1 LDAKAEAL
9 FEKNTFLKFIGGI
22 ANSYSIIFFSDK
34 LYFSVIIFL
43 VTFIDYNMG
52 LSGLIAA
59 ASANLI
65 ALIIGLD
72 KYKVKMGF
80 YGFNSLLAGLGLG
93 LVFEFSGE
101 LLIVILMASLL
112 NLFIVTAL
120 EGFLMKYNL
129 PYLSVPFLFTFWL
142 IIPAGKNLLNFE
154 LSVRGIFVY
163 NEIFRI
169 GGYKMVEF
177 YDYFQKL
184 DIPLGISIFI
194 KSLSASY
201 FHYSFLGGLLV
212 AAGLLIHS
220 RISFISSLIGFFTA
234 YAIYSIFGIPYTET
248 SLVYIGFNYI
258 FFGIAI
264 GSHFFVP
271 SYRTF
276 LWVIFTIP
284 LLVILTVSL
293 SNVLVVWG
301 LPVYALPFN
310 ILVLLFIYTFK
321 FRYQNPTKIYEV
333 YYQTFSP
340 EENLYNYVNSNIRF
354 RNKSHY
360 FLRLPFYGEWY
371 VSQGYNGTITH
382 KDRWRHGIDFV
393 ITDRNGLTFKNTGT
407 KLEEYYCYNKA
418 ILAPADGTVE
428 AVVDGIE
435 DNEIGNVNIQKNW
448 GNTIVIK
455 HGQDFYT
462 QMSHLKAGTIKV
474 KEGDYVKSGQAIA
487 ACGSSGR
494 SPEPHLHFQVQ
505 TRPEVGADTIDYPFG
520 NYLKRRINANRINQE
535 LIKYD
540 KPEEKD
546 TVSNIDIN
554 SLLKDTFEMP
564 PGKELNIKILKHK
577 DNAFVNTEEA
587 KLKVEIDIYNNKY
600 IYDSKNKCYAY
611 FEDSNGIF
619 YFYDF
624 IGKRKS
630 PLYELYLA
638 AYIIPLGFYEGI
650 EVRDSYPLH
659 KVYSKIALLPQDIAA
674 PFYVYLHS
682 DYKLKYIEQ
691 DNPLSPGKITLH
703 SFVYKGT
710 RSEKEQHLFKK
721 YILEIFRDSVS
732 IKVYE

>member
-1 LDAKAEAL
+1 MDAKARAL
-9 FEKNTFLKFIGGI
+9 FEKNTFMEFIGGI

-34 LYFSVIIFL
+34 LYFSIIIFF

-93 LVFEFSGE
+93 LIFDFSAV

-120 EGFLMKYNL
+120 EGILGKYYL
-129 PYLSVPFLFTFWL
+129 PYLSIPFILTFWL

-154 LSVRGIFVY
+154 LSVSGIFVY
-163 NEIFRI
+163 NEIFRA

-184 DIPLGISIFI
+184 EIPSGISIFI
-194 KSLSASY
+194 KSLSAVY

-212 AAGLLIHS
+212 ALGLLIHS
-220 RISFISSLIGFFTA
+220 RISFISALIGFFTA
-234 YAIYSIFGIPYTET
+234 FAIYSIFGISFTET
-248 SLVYIGFNYI
+248 GFVYVGFNYI

-276 LWVIFTIP
+276 LWVIFATP

-293 SNVLVVWG
+293 ANVMSIWG
-301 LPVYALPFN
+301 LTVYALPFN
-310 ILVLLFIYTFK
+310 IIVLLFIYTFK
-321 FRYQNPTKIYEV
+321 FRFQNPTKIYEV

-371 VSQGYNGTITH
+371 VSQGYDGTITH

-407 KLEEYYCYNKA
+407 KLEDYYCYNKA
-418 ILAPADGTVE
+418 VLAPADGTIE
-428 AVVDGIE
+428 TVVDGIE

-474 KEGDYVKSGQAIA
+474 KEGDYVKSGHAIA

-520 NYLKRRINANRINQE
+520 NYLKRRINANRISQE

-554 SLLKDTFEMP
+554 PLLKDTFEMS
-564 PGKELNIKILKHK
+564 PGKELNVRVNRFK
-577 DNAFVNTEEA
+577 DGAIVKTEEE
-587 KLKVEIDIYNNKY
+587 KLKVDIDIYNNKF
-600 IYDSKNKCYAY
+600 IYCEGSKSYAY

-624 IGKRKS
+624 IGKQRTI
-630 PLYELYLA
+630 LHEFYLA

-659 KVYSKIALLPQDIAA
+659 KVYSKAALLMQDVVA
-674 PFYVYLHS
+674 PFFVYLHA
-682 DYKLKYIEQ
+682 DYRLKYVEQ
-691 DNPLSPGKITLH
+691 DNPISPDRIILN
-703 SFVYKGT
+703 SFVYRGAGEDGEVYRKYGVEVT
-710 RSEKEQHLFKK
+710 REGVVLNVFG
-721 YILEIFRDSVS
+721 
-732 IKVYE
+732 

>member
-1 LDAKAEAL
+1 MDAKAEAL
-9 FEKNTFLKFIGGI
+9 FEKNTIMKFIGGI

-34 LYFSVIIFL
+34 LYFSLIIFII
-43 VTFIDYNMG
+43 TFIDFNMG
-52 LSGLIAA
+52 VSGLIAA

-93 LVFEFSGE
+93 IIFEFSAV

-120 EGFLMKYNL
+120 EGLLMKYNL
-129 PYLSVPFLFTFWL
+129 PYLSIPFLFTFWL

-154 LSVRGIFVY
+154 LSVSGIFVY
-163 NEIFRI
+163 NEIFRT
-169 GGYKMVEF
+169 GGYKLVE
-177 YDYFQKL
+177 YYNYFQSL
-184 DIPLGISIFI
+184 EIPLGISIYI

-201 FHYSFLGGLLV
+201 FQYSFLGGLLV
-212 AAGLLIHS
+212 AIGLLIHS
-220 RISFISSLIGFFTA
+220 RIAFIASIIGFFTA
-234 YAIYSIFGIPYTET
+234 YSIYSMFGISYTET
-248 SLVYIGFNYI
+248 SFVYIGFNYI

-276 LWVIFTIP
+276 FWVIFTIP

-293 SNVLVVWG
+293 SNVLLVWG

-321 FRYQNPTKIYEV
+321 FRYQNPTKIYEI

-371 VSQGYNGTITH
+371 VSQGYDGKITH

-407 KLEEYYCYNKA
+407 KLEDYYCYNKA
-418 ILAPADGTVE
+418 VLAPADGTVE

-435 DNEIGNVNIQKNW
+435 DNEIGNVNIRKNW

-462 QMSHLKAGTIKV
+462 QMSHLKAGTIKI
-474 KEGDYVKSGQAIA
+474 KEGDFVKSGQAIA

-505 TRPEVGADTIDYPFG
+505 TRPEVGSDTIDYPFG
-520 NYLKRRINANRINQE
+520 NYLKRRINANRISQE

-554 SLLKDTFEMP
+554 PLLKDTFEMP
-564 PGKELNIKILKHK
+564 PGKQLKIRVNRFK
-577 DNAFVNTEEA
+577 DGTIVKTEEE
-587 KLKVEIDIYNNKY
+587 KLQVDIDIYNNKFIY
-600 IYDSKNKCYAY
+600 IEDSKSYAY

-624 IGKRKS
+624 IGKQKS
-630 PLYELYLA
+630 TLHDFYLA

-650 EVRDSYPLH
+650 EVRDSFPIH
-659 KVYSKIALLPQDIAA
+659 KVYSKPALLVQDVAA
-674 PFYVYLHS
+674 PFFVYLNAN
-682 DYKLKYIEQ
+682 YRLKYSEQ
-691 DNPLSPGKITLH
+691 DNPMSPGKIILH
-703 SFVYKGT
+703 SFVYRGAG
-710 RSEKEQHLFKK
+710 SEEEHLFKK
-721 YILEIFRDSVS
+721 YEMEVTRERIILN
-732 IKVYE
+732 VYE

>member
-1 LDAKAEAL
+1 MDAKAEAL
-9 FEKNTFLKFIGGI
+9 FEKNIFLKFAGGV

-93 LVFEFSGE
+93 LVFEFSTV

-120 EGFLMKYNL
+120 EGLLMKYYL
-129 PYLSVPFLFTFWL
+129 PYLSIPFLFTFWL
-142 IIPAGKNLLNFE
+142 IIPAGKNLLNFD
-154 LSVRGIFVY
+154 LSESGIFVY

-184 DIPLGISIFI
+184 EIPAGISIYI

-201 FHYSFLGGLLV
+201 FHYSFLGGLLIATV
-212 AAGLLIHS
+212 LLIHS
-220 RISFISSLIGFFTA
+220 RIAFISSLIGFFTA
-234 YAIYSIFGIPYTET
+234 YATYSIFGIQFTET
-248 SLVYIGFNYI
+248 GFVYIGFNYI

-264 GSHFFVP
+264 GSHFFIP

-293 SNVLVVWG
+293 SNVLAIWA

-321 FRYQNPTKIYEV
+321 FRYQNPTKVYEV
-333 YYQTFSP
+333 HYQTFSP

-371 VSQGYNGTITH
+371 VSQGYEGKITH
-382 KDRWRHGIDFV
+382 KDRWRHGLDFV
-393 ITDRNGLTFKNTGT
+393 ITDRNGLTYRNTGT
-407 KLEEYYCYNKA
+407 KLEDYYCYNKA
-418 ILAPADGTVE
+418 ILAPADGTIE

-448 GNTIVIK
+448 GNTIIIK

-474 KEGDYVKSGQAIA
+474 KEGDYIKSGQAIA

-520 NYLKRRINANRINQE
+520 NYLKRRINANRIKQE

-554 SLLKDTFEMP
+554 PLLKDVFEMP
-564 PGKELNIKILKHK
+564 PGKEFNIKITRYR
-577 DNAFVNTEEA
+577 NNEIVNTEES
-587 KLKVEIDIYNNKY
+587 KLKVDIDIYNNKF
-600 IYDSKNKCYAY
+600 IYCEENKCYAY

-630 PLYELYLA
+630 PLYDLYLA

-659 KVYSKIALLPQDIAA
+659 KVYSKLALLPQDIAA
-674 PFYVYLHS
+674 PFKVYLKA
-682 DYKLKYIEQ
+682 DYRLKYVEQ
-691 DNPLSPGKITLH
+691 DNPMSPGRITMH
-703 SFVYKGT
+703 SFVYRGT
-710 RSEKEQHLFKK
+710 GSEEEEVYRKNEV
-721 YILEIFRDSVS
+721 EVSRDG
-732 IKVYE
+732 IRLKIED

>member
-1 LDAKAEAL
+1 MDAKAEAL
-9 FEKNTFLKFIGGI
+9 FEKNIFLKFAGGV

-59 ASANLI
+59 ASANMI

-93 LVFEFSGE
+93 LIFDFSAV
-101 LLIVILMASLL
+101 LLIVIFMASIL

-120 EGFLMKYNL
+120 EGLLMKYYL
-129 PYLSVPFLFTFWL
+129 PYLSIPFLFTFWL
-142 IIPAGKNLLNFE
+142 IIPAGRNLLNFE
-154 LSVRGIFVY
+154 LSESGIFVY
-163 NEIFRI
+163 NDIFRL

-184 DIPLGISIFI
+184 EIPAGISIFI

-201 FHYSFLGGLLV
+201 FHYSFLGGLLI
-212 AAGLLIHS
+212 AAVLLIHS
-220 RISFISSLIGFFTA
+220 RIAFISSLIGFFTA
-234 YAIYSIFGIPYTET
+234 YATYSIFGIHFTET
-248 SLVYIGFNYI
+248 GFVYVGFNYI

-264 GSHFFVP
+264 GAHFFVP

-293 SNVLVVWG
+293 SNVLVIWG

-321 FRYQNPTKIYEV
+321 FRYQNPTKVYEV

-371 VSQGYNGTITH
+371 VSQGYEGKITH
-382 KDRWRHGIDFV
+382 KDRWRHGLDFV
-393 ITDRNGLTFKNTGT
+393 ITDRNGLTYRNTGT
-407 KLEEYYCYNKA
+407 KLEDYHCYNKA
-418 ILAPADGTVE
+418 VLAPADGTIE
-428 AVVDGIE
+428 TVVDGIE
-435 DNEIGNVNIQKNW
+435 DNEIGNVNIRKNW
-448 GNTIVIK
+448 GNTIIIK
-455 HGQDFYT
+455 HSQDFYT
-462 QMSHLKAGTIKV
+462 QMSHLKAGTINV
-474 KEGDYVKSGQAIA
+474 KEGDYVKTGQAIA

-505 TRPEVGADTIDYPFG
+505 TRPEVGADTIHYPFG
-520 NYLKRRINANRINQE
+520 NYLKRRINANRIKQE
-535 LIKYD
+535 LVKYD

-546 TVSNIDIN
+546 TVSNIEIN
-554 SLLKDTFEMP
+554 PLLKYIFEMS
-564 PGKELNIKILKHK
+564 PGKEFKINITRLRNDAIVSTETEKLN
-577 DNAFVNTEEA
+577 
-587 KLKVEIDIYNNKY
+587 VEIDIYNNKF
-600 IYDSKNKCYAY
+600 IYSEKSKCYAY

-630 PLYELYLA
+630 LLYDFYLA

-650 EVRDSYPLH
+650 EVYDTFPLH
-659 KVYSKIALLPQDIAA
+659 KIFSKLALLPQDILA
-674 PFYVYLHS
+674 PFYVYLHA

-691 DNPLSPGKITLH
+691 DNPLSPDKIILH
-703 SFVYKGT
+703 SFVYRGT
-710 RSEKEQHLFKK
+710 GSGPEERLFRK
-721 YILEIFRDSVS
+721 YEMEVSRDGIVL
-732 IKVYE
+732 KVFE